1 MNMCV
6 VYLLQDGSKAKKQ
19 GGRLVVENRD
29 GAAGSVPLQCVT
41 GVVVGSA
48 AQLSTQAVF
57 ALLEQGVALSYIDF
71 YGRVKGQLAPTGAD
85 AAAMRA
91 QAACLGNERYCK
103 TLAKE
108 LVQEKIA
115 AQHRLLSY
123 YSKKYIASILTD
135 TVSELKV
142 MEKQASW
149 GGGIDRLRGLE
160 GTAARLYFNAF
171 GYLVK
176 KLGWTWGGRS
186 RRPAQDGANTLL
198 NYGYAF
204 LERDVRVAMAGAGL
218 DARNGFLHSNND
230 RKDSLVYDLMEKY
243 RADITERFNLKLMH
257 LRIISED
264 ELVSTHEGWR
274 ISDEARKTYCQ
285 CYEAYMEEPTKEHDG
300 KSRRAL
306 LRAGIERFADRL
318 GDVLLEA
325 S

>member
-19 GGRLVVENRD
+19 GGRIIVESRD
-29 GAAGSVPLQCVT
+29 GAVSSVPIQCVT
-41 GVVVGSA
+41 GVVVGGA

-71 YGRVKGQLAPTGAD
+71 YGRVKGQLSPSGAD
-85 AAAMRA
+85 AAAMHA
-91 QAACLGNERYCK
+91 QARCLGNEGYCK

-108 LVQEKIA
+108 LVQEKIT
-115 AQHRLLSY
+115 AQYRLLSY

-142 MEKQASW
+142 MAKQVSW

-160 GTAARLYFNAF
+160 GTAARLYFEAF

-176 KLGWTWGGRS
+176 KLGWAWRGRS
-186 RRPAQDGANTLL
+186 RRPAADGANALL

-218 DARNGFLHSNND
+218 DARNGFLHSNNA

-257 LRIISED
+257 LRILTED
-264 ELVSTHEGWR
+264 ELVSTNEGWR
-274 ISDEARKTYCQ
+274 ISDEARKKYCER
-285 CYEAYMEEPTKEHDG
+285 YEAYMEEPTKEHDG

-306 LRAGIERFADRL
+306 LRESVKTFADRL